1 MIHGNGIEDVCLH
14 GRHLFC
20 NLHHMIIIDAG
31 NDNRIDLDGHVFRLE
46 PPDRLLLIFK
56 NDLGGIRT
64 PIDLTLQ
71 PGPGIYLLPDSG
83 VDGVDRHGDMA
94 DLQTR
99 QIIHVVCH
107 GQTVCGNAEHH
118 LRVSFPDQTKRLHG
132 LDRIGEGVSG
142 TGYSHY
148 GYIFDPI
155 QDIVEIIR
163 RLPGQ

>member
-1 MIHGNGIEDVCLH
+1 
-14 GRHLFC
+14 
-20 NLHHMIIIDAG
+20 
-31 NDNRIDLDGHVFRLE
+31 
-46 PPDRLLLIFK
+46 
-56 NDLGGIRT
+56 
-64 PIDLTLQ
+64 
-71 PGPGIYLLPDSG
+71 
-83 VDGVDRHGDMA
+83 MA